1 VAASVARS
9 PSDEVNPPVRIVPIR
24 DEHIASFYA
33 VLDEV
38 ARERRYLAMTQAP
51 PLEDV
56 RAFSKRMMDAGLPR
70 LVALVGDE
78 AVGWCDL
85 DVKLRETLKHTAILG
100 MGIARAQ
107 RGRGIGLRLMEATL
121 DAARNKGLTR
131 IELMVRVDN
140 ERAKKLYDKV
150 GFVVEG
156 LCRRYMLVDGQY
168 YDGYLMA
175 ALL

>member
-1 VAASVARS
+1 MSS
-9 PSDEVNPPVRIVPIR
+9 PVEIVPISER
-24 DEHIASFYA
+24 HIESFHA

-38 ARERRYLAMTQAP
+38 ARERRYLAMLEAP
-51 PLEDV
+51 SLEDV
-56 RAFSKRMMDAGLPR
+56 RSFTKRMMGAGLPR
-70 LVALVGDE
+70 LVALVGDQV
-78 AVGWCDL
+78 VGWCDL

-100 MGIARAQ
+100 MGIARSY

-121 DAARNKGLTR
+121 QAAKEKGLTR

-175 ALL
+175 VLL